1 LESWTGCVYPVLRD
15 TEICLCP
22 WLCLKL
28 CLGRSGSGKGEALL
42 SHGVQCGAPA
52 CRYPCSLGLGHPAT
66 LPSGEDC
73 EPGCSGGRWWC
84 GDWRGRARSL
94 QGRARGLPAEGTVNR
109 TAPSRTRRAELL
121 EPRLRPAYTSLH
133 HHLVSLSSALCL
145 KAAPSWTAAL
155 EPFFSQTPKGRV
167 GGLPTT
173 SGGKRFQLWA
183 LGLFC
188 TERHLAKRLK
198 NNSFYPFIQQQ
209 PNVFV
214 LEYYLDTLW
223 KGTLLFVVCLLLVSF
238 GLVSQVQKQETWG
251 FPACGVVVGLW
262 LMISSLPRRRLVLN
276 HTRGTYHFSV
286 QGRTVCQGPMHLV
299 YVRLALSSDAYGRC
313 FFQLVLC
320 GHKLE
325 PLVLVQLSE
334 RYEQMEYLGRHI
346 ARKLN
351 INYFDCLA
359 KSYRHVVRHWP
370 LGAAFSPGIVQRK
383 TGTYGQ
389 QTLQSDLDV

>member
-1 LESWTGCVYPVLRD
+1 MFERFSWTGCVYPVLRD
-15 TEICLCP
+15 TEIGLCL

-52 CRYPCSLGLGHPAT
+52 CRYLCSLGLGHPAT
-66 LPSGEDC
+66 FPS
-73 EPGCSGGRWWC
+73 
-84 GDWRGRARSL
+84 
-94 QGRARGLPAEGTVNR
+94 
-109 TAPSRTRRAELL
+109 
-121 EPRLRPAYTSLH
+121 
-133 HHLVSLSSALCL
+133 
-145 KAAPSWTAAL
+145 AAPSWTAAL

-238 GLVSQVQKQETWG
+238 GFVSQVQKQETWG

-370 LGAAFSPGIVQRK
+370 LGATFSPGIVQRK

>member
-1 LESWTGCVYPVLRD
+1 MVLE
-15 TEICLCP
+15 
-22 WLCLKL
+22 
-28 CLGRSGSGKGEALL
+28 KGT
-42 SHGVQCGAPA
+42 
-52 CRYPCSLGLGHPAT
+52 PCSAMGFGNPPPKA
-66 LPSGEDC
+66 
-73 EPGCSGGRWWC
+73 
-84 GDWRGRARSL
+84 
-94 QGRARGLPAEGTVNR
+94 
-109 TAPSRTRRAELL
+109 SRTRA
-121 EPRLRPAYTSLH
+121 RPSLDL
-133 HHLVSLSSALCL
+133 HLVALPCLFPERSSFLVRSPGGFLLPGKSATVGSGRWQQTSRPVDRLCL
-145 KAAPSWTAAL
+145 PTQA
-155 EPFFSQTPKGRV
+155 PKGRIS
-167 GGLPTT
+167 GLPTT
-173 SGGKRFQLWA
+173 SSGNPFQLWA

-198 NNSFYPFIQQQ
+198 DNSFYPFTQQQ

-223 KGTLLFVVCLLLVSF
+223 KGTLLFVVCLILVSF
-238 GLVSQVQKQETWG
+238 GFVSQVQKQETWG
-251 FPACGVVVGLW
+251 FPAYGVGVGLW

-276 HTRGTYHFSV
+276 HTRGVYHFSI

-359 KSYRHVVRHWP
+359 TSYRHVVRHWP
-370 LGAAFSPGIVQRK
+370 LGAAFSPGIVLRK
-383 TGTYGQ
+383 TGAYDKPG
-389 QTLQSDLDV
+389 SPWDLDV

>member
-1 LESWTGCVYPVLRD
+1 MGASRIQARPARTTRRGAPRPSVLQTLLPGPQSWRLCRPRYRRD
-15 TEICLCP
+15 PEPGASAACGSPADPLCP
-22 WLCLKL
+22 TQ
-28 CLGRSGSGKGEALL
+28 A
-42 SHGVQCGAPA
+42 
-52 CRYPCSLGLGHPAT
+52 
-66 LPSGEDC
+66 
-73 EPGCSGGRWWC
+73 
-84 GDWRGRARSL
+84 
-94 QGRARGLPAEGTVNR
+94 
-109 TAPSRTRRAELL
+109 
-121 EPRLRPAYTSLH
+121 
-133 HHLVSLSSALCL
+133 
-145 KAAPSWTAAL
+145 
-155 EPFFSQTPKGRV
+155 PKGRAS
-167 GGLPTT
+167 GLPTT

-188 TERHLAKRLK
+188 TQRHLAKRLK
-198 NNSFYPFIQQQ
+198 NNSFYPFTQQQ

-238 GLVSQVQKQETWG
+238 GVVSQVRKQETWG
-251 FPACGVVVGLW
+251 FPACGLAVGLW
-262 LMISSLPRRRLVLN
+262 LMISSLARRRLVLN
-276 HTRGTYHFSV
+276 HARGTYHFSI

-359 KSYRHVVRHWP
+359 TSYRHVVRHWP

-383 TGTYGQ
+383 TRTYDKRNS
-389 QTLQSDLDV
+389 QSDLDLDLDV

>member
-1 LESWTGCVYPVLRD
+1 MCPVLRD
-15 TEICLCP
+15 TEMCLRL

-52 CRYPCSLGLGHPAT
+52 CRYLCSLGLGHPAT
-66 LPSGEDC
+66 FPS
-73 EPGCSGGRWWC
+73 
-84 GDWRGRARSL
+84 
-94 QGRARGLPAEGTVNR
+94 
-109 TAPSRTRRAELL
+109 
-121 EPRLRPAYTSLH
+121 
-133 HHLVSLSSALCL
+133 
-145 KAAPSWTAAL
+145 AAPSWTAAL

-167 GGLPTT
+167 GDLPTT

-238 GLVSQVQKQETWG
+238 GFVSQVQKQETWG

-299 YVRLALSSDAYGRC
+299 YVRLALSSDGEARRGHGR
-313 FFQLVLC
+313 LWKVLLPV
-320 GHKLE
+320 GSMR
-325 PLVLVQLSE
+325 PQ
-334 RYEQMEYLGRHI
+334 
-346 ARKLN
+346 A
-351 INYFDCLA
+351 
-359 KSYRHVVRHWP
+359 
-370 LGAAFSPGIVQRK
+370 GAAGAGAAVGALRGGSCPNPPWGPFPPRFHRRPA
-383 TGTYGQ
+383 TA
-389 QTLQSDLDV
+389 

>member
-1 LESWTGCVYPVLRD
+1 
-15 TEICLCP
+15 
-22 WLCLKL
+22 
-28 CLGRSGSGKGEALL
+28 A
-42 SHGVQCGAPA
+42 
-52 CRYPCSLGLGHPAT
+52 
-66 LPSGEDC
+66 
-73 EPGCSGGRWWC
+73 
-84 GDWRGRARSL
+84 
-94 QGRARGLPAEGTVNR
+94 
-109 TAPSRTRRAELL
+109 
-121 EPRLRPAYTSLH
+121 
-133 HHLVSLSSALCL
+133 
-145 KAAPSWTAAL
+145 
-155 EPFFSQTPKGRV
+155 PKGRAS
-167 GGLPTT
+167 GLPTT

-188 TERHLAKRLK
+188 TQRHLAKRLK
-198 NNSFYPFIQQQ
+198 NNSFYPFTQQQ

-238 GLVSQVQKQETWG
+238 GVVSQVRKQETWG
-251 FPACGVVVGLW
+251 FPACGLAVGLW
-262 LMISSLPRRRLVLN
+262 LMISSLARRRLVLN
-276 HTRGTYHFSV
+276 HARGTYHFSI

-359 KSYRHVVRHWP
+359 TSYRHVVRHWP

-383 TGTYGQ
+383 TRTYDKRDS
-389 QTLQSDLDV
+389 QSDLDLDLDV